1 MLALTSF
8 ARDHGVDAMGN
19 LNTASGHSRHSA
31 IKMSAILYGCIM
43 FLGIR
48 VTGQPATNMTNLL
61 PMCEQRQE
69 LSEDMRE
76 EIQQLDEQISLVM
89 LAISY
94 DDKYIEMGA
103 KEMNRCLELTIPQRP
118 FMLIFKNI
126 FGNAKPC

>member
-89 LAISY
+89 LAIS
-94 DDKYIEMGA
+94 
-103 KEMNRCLELTIPQRP
+103 
-118 FMLIFKNI
+118 
-126 FGNAKPC
+126 